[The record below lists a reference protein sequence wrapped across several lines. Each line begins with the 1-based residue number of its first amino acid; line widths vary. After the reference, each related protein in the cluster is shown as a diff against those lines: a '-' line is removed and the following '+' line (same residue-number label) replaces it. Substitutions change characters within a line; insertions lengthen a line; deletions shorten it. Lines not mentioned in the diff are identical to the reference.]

1 MKDEK
6 MKDEIYKILEARV
19 DTLQEYMADKSSK
32 ISEAIGEV
40 GLIHMEAVAVVL
52 ENYLNAIR
60 SCDGFQ
66 EKTFELIKKNTK
78 PYKRIFNHEEIAE
91 KRKLDILSKIRRE
104 I

>member
-1 MKDEK
+1 

-19 DTLQEYMADKSSK
+19 DTLPEYMKDKSSK

-66 EKTFELIKKNTK
+66 EKTFELIKNNTNAQTH
-78 PYKRIFNHEEIAE
+78 ILSHEEMEE
-91 KRKLDILSKIRRE
+91 KRKLDILSIIRRE